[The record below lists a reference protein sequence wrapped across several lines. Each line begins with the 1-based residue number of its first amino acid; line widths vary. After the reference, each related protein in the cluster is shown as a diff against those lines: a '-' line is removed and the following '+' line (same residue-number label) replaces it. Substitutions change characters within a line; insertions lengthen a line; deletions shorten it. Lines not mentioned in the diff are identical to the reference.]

1 MTTVFSTDTL
11 NSLWVCIV
19 IALAASSISISIT
32 QGELFAPLRQRA
44 LQYGHMIGHLFQCFF
59 CISHWVVFMGI
70 VFYHP
75 TLTHSGFILVD
86 WVMAGFFSLTL
97 STLVSGLLF
106 KVLLTGMAKKV
117 RDKEVK
123 EIFAAK

>member
-1 MTTVFSTDTL
+1 MTTVFSPETL
-11 NSLWVCIV
+11 NALWTCFVM
-19 IALAASSISISIT
+19 ALAASSIAISIT
-32 QGELFAPLRQRA
+32 QGELFAPLRQYAQRF
-44 LQYGHMIGHLFQCFF
+44 GHMISHLFQCFF
-59 CISHWVVFMGI
+59 CISHWVVFAGM

-75 TLTHSGFILVD
+75 TLTNSGFVLVD
-86 WVMAGFFSLTL
+86 WILAGFFTLTL